1 MLCYKIYDFEI
12 DTINNNNKN
21 INIENDK
28 NKINDDTKILMK
40 DLLLSIKQQKEMFLS
55 NQIIQKN
62 KEEYYNKILEEIFSN
77 INKDIINNNSIN
89 INGAIGLMKEWYT
102 NAYSNI
108 KLYGELIKN
117 KNKLINNNVEKSK
130 KFSEQMKKSDEII
143 LNIKKRIEN
152 KFKLI
157 EKNEKE
163 ITQLKKDNSDLIQ
176 EFYLMNN
183 NDTQN

>member
-1 MLCYKIYDFEI
+1 MLIIKTKYPEIIIKIYDFEI

-55 NQIIQKN
+55 NEIILKN

-89 INGAIGLMKEWYT
+89 INGAIGLMKEW
-102 NAYSNI
+102 
-108 KLYGELIKN
+108 LYK
-117 KNKLINNNVEKSK
+117 
-130 KFSEQMKKSDEII
+130 
-143 LNIKKRIEN
+143 
-152 KFKLI
+152 
-157 EKNEKE
+157 
-163 ITQLKKDNSDLIQ
+163 
-176 EFYLMNN
+176 Y
-183 NDTQN
+183 